1 MTSEDTD
8 WLKNNFGSEPDV
20 AYPGYYGVEDLP
32 GLMKIFWYYSSKMQI
47 SCGPQFKFKLKIYNI
62 NVEGF
67 DDYVITEMI
76 NMLCSE

>member
-32 GLMKIFWYYSSKMQI
+32 GLMKIF
-47 SCGPQFKFKLKIYNI
+47 
-62 NVEGF
+62 
-67 DDYVITEMI
+67 
-76 NMLCSE
+76 